1 MFTHMLKISI
11 PDPFIGIHMNFSIEL
26 VIQIVC
32 SHLCFIMLAAALQ
45 PLEKMYQTR

>member
-1 MFTHMLKISI
+1 MLTHMFKISM
-11 PDPFIGIHMNFSIEL
+11 PYPFIGIHMNFSIEL

-32 SHLCFIMLAAALQ
+32 RHLCFLILAAALQ